1 MEYRFE
7 KRFKSYCDSLLAL
20 SEAPDRD
27 RNDSFVLSGT
37 SAKFSITF
45 ELAWKTM
52 KDIIIEYYGV
62 NDFVAGSPRETL
74 KTAFKLGII
83 SDDGWMD
90 MLKLRNLL
98 SHDYDLSVVNEAFD
112 RICNEY
118 IRAFV
123 IFADKVEDLLKEN
136 NIN

>member
-1 MEYRFE
+1 M
-7 KRFKSYCDSLLAL
+7 
-20 SEAPDRD
+20 
-27 RNDSFVLSGT
+27 
-37 SAKFSITF
+37 
-45 ELAWKTM
+45 
-52 KDIIIEYYGV
+52 

-83 SDDGWMD
+83 SDDVWMD

-118 IRAFV
+118 IRAFG